1 MKKYTE
7 RQKTKAVESPLEE
20 QFATGRL
27 LGMYRPLQGSH
38 KLWKSWRTWK
48 ITKISSMHEKILE
61 FEKKKVKM
69 IMENSWNFVK

>member
-38 KLWKSWRTWK
+38 KLWKSWK
-48 ITKISSMHEKILE
+48 ITNISSMHEKILE
-61 FEKKKVKM
+61 FEKKNEKNHHGKF
-69 IMENSWNFVK
+69 MEFCEII